1 MACKARKN
9 QRWSSLNSNR
19 ILGARASC
27 LPLSANAEAG
37 WAACAPRLLLP
48 LLTTAGSIMPSWIA
62 RVIICCGL
70 LASAFTICAQSVAP
84 LRGQVLDDNG
94 AVISGARVAL
104 VGADGKKRTTT
115 ANANG
120 EFTIPNILP
129 GTYTLNVEFKGFES
143 YTEDKLQVPAPAPLK
158 ITLTVAS
165 IKAETTVTADSS
177 GINVE
182 PDQNMSAIV
191 LDEKMIQDLLPD
203 NEDDMLEF
211 LQALAGPAAGGSSGG
226 QDGPQIYIDGFPGG
240 RLPPRESIL
249 QIRINQNPLSAEY
262 ARPGVGRIEI
272 ITKPGTEQWHSS
284 VGFNFRNSALDA
296 RNAFALS
303 TPDLFSRRTSFT
315 LSGPIIK
322 KRMSF
327 FFNGEERAVDSDA
340 IVNAITL
347 SGPVILNTPS
357 ANENRFYGLRIGA
370 MLDKRNSLNIG
381 YNYHESQR
389 VSNGGGFTLPD
400 RGTTTDNINHT
411 ATLSETFV
419 VNARLIHET
428 RLRWQHEITNSVART
443 AGVAIN
449 VLDAFQGGGATCC
462 PANSRSDQLDLQDYL
477 TFTLKKHTLR
487 GGFQLQYQNNR
498 DLSSNNFNGTYTFS
512 SLEQYAAAVESRQ
525 NPPGSLARATQFTI
539 NLGNPLF
546 SYNQYEASFFVQD
559 DIRFRPN
566 MTISAGLRYEFQSH
580 LQDKL
585 NIAPRLGVAWSPTK
599 KTVVRT
605 GGGLFFNRLSPT
617 LYENTL
623 RYDSGD
629 LQSIIIRNAIFDT
642 NDPLGANPGSTVL
655 PGRQFIRT
663 LDPSLEAPYT
673 IYAQSSIEHQFPFGI
688 TGSLTHIYARGV
700 HFFRSRNIN
709 APLPD
714 TLARPDPTQGNI
726 YNLESTA
733 NSRYNGFLFRGDRR
747 FGRNFSL
754 FVNYTL
760 SWARSDADGPQSLP
774 ANSYDLHP
782 EWGPAFSDRR
792 HFLNILASINLPHGF
807 RLTPFIIASS
817 GGPFNITTGSDD
829 NLDTVINDRP
839 AGINRNSDLPASLYP
854 LIPNTCIS
862 NCGPAQTPVLLRDFL
877 ETNYPNGVRAVN
889 PGSFNFNLSVAKTFS
904 LGKGG
909 GRLAQGGAGPQ
920 PDNTQSD
927 SQDQADNQGPGG
939 QGPGGQGPGG
949 QGGQGGRGGAAG
961 GGFGGRGGV
970 RGGGRGGGGGRANN
984 NASEGSRYNI
994 QISAQFTNLFNH
1006 VNPGSFSGVL
1016 TSPFFGLSS
1025 TAGAARHVDFAFR
1038 FSF

>member
-1 MACKARKN
+1 M
-9 QRWSSLNSNR
+9 Q
-19 ILGARASC
+19 
-27 LPLSANAEAG
+27 
-37 WAACAPRLLLP
+37 
-48 LLTTAGSIMPSWIA
+48 TWIA
-62 RVIICCGL
+62 RLIICAGL
-70 LASAFTICAQSVAP
+70 FAWLFTGGFKSGPATCAQTITP
-84 LRGQVLDDNG
+84 FRGQVVDDTG
-94 AVISGARVAL
+94 AVISGAHVTL
-104 VGADGKKRTTT
+104 TGSDGKKRAAT

-120 EFTIPNILP
+120 EFTFANVLP
-129 GTYTLNVEFKGFES
+129 GSYTLSVEFKGFES
-143 YTEDKLQVPAPAPLK
+143 FTEENVQLPSASPLK
-158 ITLTVAS
+158 ITLTVAP
-165 IKAETTVTADSS
+165 IKAETTVTADNS
-177 GINVE
+177 GISVE

-191 LDEKMIQDLLPD
+191 LDEKTIMDLLPD

-284 VGFNFRNSALDA
+284 VGVNFRNSALDA

-303 TPDLFSRRTSFT
+303 TPDLFSRRYSVT

-347 SGPVILNTPS
+347 NGPVNLNTPS
-357 ANENRFYGLRIGA
+357 ANDNRFYGLRIGL
-370 MLDKRNSLNIG
+370 MLDKRNSLNFG
-381 YNYHESQR
+381 YNYHGSER
-389 VSNGGGFTLPD
+389 VTNGGGFTLPD
-400 RGTTTDNINHT
+400 RGTTTDNTNHT
-411 ATLSETFV
+411 LTLSETFV
-419 VNARLIHET
+419 VNARLIHEA
-428 RLRWQHEITNSVART
+428 RLRWQHETTNSVAKT
-443 AGVAIN
+443 PGVAIN
-449 VLDAFQGGGATCC
+449 VLDSFLGGGATCC
-462 PANSRSDQLDLQDYL
+462 PANSRSDQLDFQDYL
-477 TFTLKKHTLR
+477 TFTLRKHTLR
-487 GGFQLQYQNNR
+487 GGLQLQYQNNR

-512 SLEQYAAAVESRQ
+512 SLEQYAAAVDGT
-525 NPPGSLARATQFTI
+525 NPLARATQFTI

-546 SYNQYEASFFVQD
+546 AYDQYEASFFVQD

-566 MTISAGLRYEFQSH
+566 LTISAGLRYEFQSH
-580 LQDKL
+580 LQDRL
-585 NIAPRLGVAWSPTK
+585 NIAPRLSIAWSPTK
-599 KTVVRT
+599 KTVIRT
-605 GGGLFFNRLSPT
+605 GGGLFFNRLGAT

-629 LQSIIIRNAIFDT
+629 LQSIIIRNAIFDP
-642 NDPLGANPGSTVL
+642 NDPLGANPGSTIL

-663 LDPSLEAPYT
+663 LDSSLRAPYT
-673 IYAQSSIEHQFPFGI
+673 IYTQSSIEHQFPWGI

-714 TLARPDPTQGNI
+714 TLVRPDPPEGNI

-760 SWARSDADGPQSLP
+760 SWARSDADGAQSLP

-782 EWGPAFSDRR
+782 EWGPAFTDRR
-792 HFLNILASINLPHGF
+792 HFLNILGSINLPHGF
-807 RLTPFIIASS
+807 RLTPFILASS

-839 AGINRNSDLPASLYP
+839 AGINRNSDLPPSLYP

-862 NCGPAQTPVLLRDFL
+862 GCGPGQTPVLLRNFL
-877 ETNYPNGVRAVN
+877 ETNYPNGVHAIN
-889 PGSFNFNLSVAKTFS
+889 PGSFNVNLSIAKTFTF
-904 LGKGG
+904 GKGG
-909 GRLAQGGAGPQ
+909 GRMAQRGGGPQ
-920 PDNTQSD
+920 PDNTQADNSD
-927 SQDQADNQGPGG
+927 QSSPDNQGPGG
-939 QGPGGQGPGG
+939 QGPGAQGPGG
-949 QGGQGGRGGAAG
+949 QGSGGQRGQGGRGGA
-961 GGFGGRGGV
+961 GGFGGRGGFGGG
-970 RGGGRGGGGGRANN
+970 RGAGGFGGRGGGRRASNN
-984 NASEGSRYNI
+984 TNEGSHYSI
-994 QISAQFTNLFNH
+994 QIGAQITNLFNH
-1006 VNPGSFSGVL
+1006 VNPLGFSGVL

-1025 TAGAARHVDFAFR
+1025 AAGPARHVDFSFR

>member
-1 MACKARKN
+1 
-9 QRWSSLNSNR
+9 
-19 ILGARASC
+19 
-27 LPLSANAEAG
+27 
-37 WAACAPRLLLP
+37 
-48 LLTTAGSIMPSWIA
+48 MPSWIS
-62 RVIICCGL
+62 RVIICCVL
-70 LASAFTICAQSVAP
+70 LASSFTVFAQSVAAV
-84 LRGQVLDDNG
+84 RGQVVDDTG

-104 VGADGKKRTTT
+104 VSADGKKRTTT
-115 ANANG
+115 ANASG
-120 EFTIPNILP
+120 EFTIPNVSP
-129 GTYTLNVEFKGFES
+129 GTYMLNVEFKGFES
-143 YTEDKLQVPAPAPLK
+143 YAEENLQIPAASPLK

-165 IKAETTVTADSS
+165 IKAETTVTADST

-203 NEDDMLEF
+203 NEDEMLEF
-211 LQALAGPAAGGSSGG
+211 LQALAGPAAGGVSGG

-296 RNAFALS
+296 RNAFALL
-303 TPDLFSRRTSFT
+303 TPDLFSRRYSFT

-347 SGPVILNTPS
+347 NGPFILNTPS
-357 ANENRFYGLRIGA
+357 TNENRFYGLRIGA
-370 MLDKRNSLNIG
+370 MLDRRNSLNLG
-381 YNYHESQR
+381 HNYHESER
-389 VSNGGGFTLPD
+389 ISNGGGFTLPD
-400 RGTTTDNINHT
+400 RGTTTDNTNHT
-411 ATLSETFV
+411 FTLSETFV

-443 AGVAIN
+443 PGVAIN
-449 VLDAFQGGGATCC
+449 VLDAFSSGGATCC
-462 PANSRSDQLDLQDYL
+462 PSTSRSDQLDFQDYL

-512 SLEQYAAAVESRQ
+512 SLAQYAAAVAHAHVDPSD
-525 NPPGSLARATQFTI
+525 PTSPLVRATQFTI
-539 NLGNPLF
+539 NIGNPLF
-546 SYNQYEASFFVQD
+546 RYNQYEASFFVQD
-559 DIRFRPN
+559 DIRYRSN
-566 MTISAGLRYEFQSH
+566 LTISAGLRYEFQSH

-585 NIAPRLGVAWSPTK
+585 NIAPRLGIAWSPTK
-599 KTVVRT
+599 KTVVRA
-605 GGGLFFNRLSPT
+605 GGGLFFNRLGAS

-623 RYDSGD
+623 RYDSAS
-629 LQSIIIRNAIFDT
+629 LESIIIRNAIFNPT
-642 NDPLGANPGSTVL
+642 DPLGANPGSTTQPTQRFV
-655 PGRQFIRT
+655 RT
-663 LDPSLEAPYT
+663 LDPTLQAPYT
-673 IYAQSSIEHQFPFGI
+673 IYTQSSIEHQFPWGI
-688 TGSLTHIYARGV
+688 TGSLTNIYARGV

-714 TLARPDPTQGNI
+714 TLVRPDPAEGNV

-760 SWARSDADGPQSLP
+760 SWTRSDADGAQSLP

-782 EWGPAFSDRR
+782 EWGPAYTDRR
-792 HFLNILASINLPHGF
+792 HFINILGSINLPHGF
-807 RLTPFIIASS
+807 RLTPFILASS
-817 GGPFNITTGSDD
+817 GGPFNITTGQDN

-839 AGINRNSDLPASLYP
+839 GISRNSDLPASLYP

-862 NCGPAQTPVLLRDFL
+862 NCGVGQTPVLLRNFL
-877 ETNYPNGVRAVN
+877 KTNYPNGVHAVN
-889 PGSFNFNLSVAKTFS
+889 PGSFNVNLSVAKTFTF
-904 LGKGG
+904 GKGG
-909 GRLAQGGAGPQ
+909 ARMAQGGAGSQ
-920 PDNTQSD
+920 PDNTQAEGQDQPGPD
-927 SQDQADNQGPGG
+927 SQGPGAQGQGGPGG
-939 QGPGGQGPGG
+939 QA
-949 QGGQGGRGGAAG
+949 GRGGAAGGRGGPGGAGGFGGRGG
-961 GGFGGRGGV
+961 GGFGGRGG
-970 RGGGRGGGGGRANN
+970 GGRGGGGRANSN
-984 NASEGSRYNI
+984 TSEGARYSI
-994 QISAQFTNLFNH
+994 QIGAQFTNLFNH
-1006 VNPGSFSGVL
+1006 VNPLGFSGVL

-1025 TAGAARHVDFAFR
+1025 AAGAARHVDFSFR